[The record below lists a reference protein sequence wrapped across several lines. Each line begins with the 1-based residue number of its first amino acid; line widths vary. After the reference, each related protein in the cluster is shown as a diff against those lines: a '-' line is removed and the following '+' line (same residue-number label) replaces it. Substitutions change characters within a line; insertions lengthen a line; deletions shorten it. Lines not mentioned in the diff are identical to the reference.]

1 MLNATKLLLNLGMAL
16 LKMVS
21 FKFAALGTEFI
32 MKTRKSSLQLQRQ
45 SGSNLMTDIKVL
57 KTLSTHLKFSLMLVT

>member
-1 MLNATKLLLNLGMAL
+1 MLNATKLLVNLGMAL

-32 MKTRKSSLQLQRQ
+32 MKTRKRSLSLQR
-45 SGSNLMTDIKVL
+45 KY
-57 KTLSTHLKFSLMLVT
+57 